1 VEFPQGPETGP
12 RVISQ
17 STDTRSRLPQQIGKP
32 ATERVPVASLLPEAM
47 VMVRGT
53 VRATMPA
60 LNLYEVR
67 LNGGVRIMA
76 SYNGTSSGGNVQRLG
91 ASTITTLSS
100 GTEVWVA
107 LAPGK
112 PEMGAFIVG
121 AANIPSTDYVLY
133 RALSQ
138 YPQAAGIQF
147 EKQGDG
153 DTATLVTKHLY
164 DQIYAKTGAAITNNN
179 QGIADIVGGD
189 WAVNNYYGG
198 GLGVEAFR
206 VWVSGGP
213 MNGITFFLDRE
224 MTRVAGTNYEL
235 ITMAEEY
242 EDIQMARSLITTRRR
257 VYTPSDS
264 LFNNVPQLLEVE
276 GQPYAGKTSF
286 FSVRPKDNT
295 ALLAPET
302 AGSGEPNPNDYV
314 RSALIHEY
322 RGIDGTYAL
331 TAAGSIILQK
341 WVGVLLPQEVVTQ
354 PTDTEHVSDYP
365 GYIKDN
371 RPTPDI
377 NAEQKFETPT
387 GDQKP
392 REVITDDQDLALI
405 SDQTTIWSND
415 RDDKAIVS
423 VASTSDIIAGII
435 GYQTTRAFLHSNMWK
450 MSITDK
456 PRYLRK
462 PDGKTQW
469 QDPVNRDPGMW
480 QRVPKFFTLNLN
492 SYGQSKRYFIG
503 KAMIAITPEGGI
515 MLQDAWGSQINM
527 SGGNIYLTAEHS
539 VIRNSGRDSVD
550 ISGRDHSVIA
560 GRHLEQL
567 ASGGRASLVASTQ
580 LNLVGGMDGS
590 GGVLVEALGE
600 TSSPILNGQTGEVAA
615 SDGGIV
621 LNSRGNVSAIG
632 KAVRMSATEG
642 AIFAKA
648 KGPMIIKSGNMVTA
662 ISQTGLWLSDFG
674 GTHTDEGT
682 SEVLVLNPHGSVIPS
697 LRVPGVLFTAAVAQ
711 QAKRDNWNNTQNANP
726 YVSLVNAYQLMDNN
740 LVNPEVPAVSLKFA
754 SAFLSTANYGADTSG
769 FGLPEA
775 EWQRRLRQQSADN
788 QVAVTY
794 KWTMNFLNG
803 SMPSPGSDKWSSDGF
818 FKVAS
823 ETTADKEYH
832 LEHPTELPD
841 DTPEA
846 LDGMLKG
853 I

>member
-1 VEFPQGPETGP
+1 MIV
-12 RVISQ
+12 
-17 STDTRSRLPQQIGKP
+17 
-32 ATERVPVASLLPEAM
+32 
-47 VMVRGT
+47 VRGQ
-53 VRATMPA
+53 VRVSLPA

-67 LNGGVRIMA
+67 LNGGIRVL
-76 SYNGTSSGGNVQRLG
+76 SYYNGTSSGANVSRLG
-91 ASTITTLSS
+91 TSAIATLTV
-100 GTEVWVA
+100 GTDVWVA
-107 LAPGK
+107 IAPGK
-112 PEMGAFIVG
+112 PEMGSFIVG
-121 AANIPSTDYVLY
+121 AAHTPATDYVLY
-133 RALSQ
+133 RSLTQ
-138 YPQAAGIQF
+138 YPQAAGIEF
-147 EKQGDG
+147 DKQGSG
-153 DTATLVTKHLY
+153 STASLLTKHLY
-164 DQIYAKTGAAITNNN
+164 DQIYAKTGNEVVNNN
-179 QGIADIVGGD
+179 QGVADIVGGD
-189 WAVNNYYGG
+189 WAISNYYGG
-198 GLGVEAFR
+198 GIGVEAFR
-206 VWVSGGP
+206 VWMAAGP

-242 EDIQMARSLITTRRR
+242 EDIQMGRSLITTRRR

-295 ALLAPET
+295 ALLAPAT
-302 AGSGEPNPNDYV
+302 PPSGTPNPNDYV

-331 TAAGSIILQK
+331 TTAGALILQK

-354 PTDTEHVSDYP
+354 PTATEPVSDYP

-377 NAEQKFETPT
+377 NTEQKFETPT
-387 GDQKP
+387 GDLKP
-392 REVITDDQDLALI
+392 REVITDAQDLALI
-405 SDQTTIWSND
+405 SDQTTIWTNAA
-415 RDDKAIVS
+415 DDKAILS
-423 VASTSDIIAGII
+423 VGSTSDIIADII

-450 MSITDK
+450 MSTTAK

-462 PDGKTQW
+462 ADGHTQW

-480 QRVPKFFTLNLN
+480 QRCPKFFTLNLN

-503 KAMIAITPEGGI
+503 RAMIAITPEGGI

-550 ISGRDHSVIA
+550 ISGRDHSVVA
-560 GRHLEQL
+560 GRHIEQF
-567 ASGGRASLVASTQ
+567 ASGGRATLAASTQ
-580 LNLVGGMDGS
+580 LNLVGGIDGS
-590 GGVLVEALGE
+590 GGVLVESLGE
-600 TSSPILNGQTGEVAA
+600 TSSPVLNGQTGEVAA

-632 KAVRMSATEG
+632 KAIRLSATKG

-648 KGPMIIKSGNMVTA
+648 EGPMLVKSGNMVTA
-662 ISQTGLWLSDFG
+662 ISNTGLWLSDHG
-674 GTHTDEGT
+674 GTVVDEGQGA
-682 SEVLVLNPHGSVIPS
+682 VLVLNPHGSVIPS
-697 LRVPGVLFTAAVAQ
+697 LRVPDTLFTGAVAQ
-711 QAKRDNWNNTQNANP
+711 QAQRGIDTFLNTNP
-726 YVSLVNAYQLMDNN
+726 YVDLVAAYQGMDTNT
-740 LVNPEVPAVSLKFA
+740 VNPEVPAVSLKFS
-754 SAFLSTANYGADTSG
+754 SAFLSTANYGADTSD
-769 FGLPEA
+769 FALPEA
-775 EWQRRLRQQSADN
+775 EWQRRLRQQNTDN
-788 QVAVTY
+788 QVANTY
-794 KWTMNFLNG
+794 TWSLNFLFG
-803 SMPSPGSDKWSSDGF
+803 SMPSPGSDLWGSKGF

-832 LEHPTELPD
+832 LEATTELPD
-841 DTPEA
+841 ATPEA